1 MTAELGVAVIAFV
14 AVACMLS
21 SFAHGALGFG
31 FPIVATPIVA
41 LAIDLKSAIAL
52 LAPITLVLTVISA
65 LRGVALSSIVR
76 EFWFLPLAA
85 ALGAWLG
92 TRALLALPPEPFVL
106 VLVGVI
112 LLYLNLDHLG
122 RGKSAVVQRLR
133 VPFGVAFGFVAGVSE
148 ALANVAGPLLLIY
161 FMLLGLAPAQIVQT
175 LNLCF
180 SLGKGAQTATW
191 AMSGEISARTWLVI
205 GALAVPSVAALYAGM
220 RVRGR
225 IDAATYR
232 RWLRGALWV
241 MAALLLLQFS
251 ARVLAS
257 EEALWR
263 AIEQDDESA
272 ALALV
277 RGGGVDVTAR
287 NAAGDTP
294 LHRAVEKGMRSLAE
308 SLLARG
314 ADVNARSKNGE
325 TPLHLAALDAD
336 PSVAELLLDARADP
350 RARNHDGESVL
361 MWASLSGHIAV
372 AQQLLQRGADANVRD
387 RKGSLPLHAAADGG
401 HLEVVRLLLP
411 RTQQPDAKNGAG
423 KSPLDYARANGYAQ
437 IEKLLEPSLAAERQE
452 VPDTSSEMRNDPGGS
467 NGAATKPDR

>member
-1 MTAELGVAVIAFV
+1 MSAELGFALIAFV
-14 AVACMLS
+14 AAACLLS
-21 SFAHGALGFG
+21 GFAHGALGFG

-65 LRGVALSSIVR
+65 LRGVALASIVR
-76 EFWFLPLAA
+76 EFWFLPLAV

-92 TRALLALPPEPFVL
+92 TRMLLAMPPEPFVL

-112 LLYLNLDHLG
+112 LLYLNLDRLG
-122 RGKSAVVQRLR
+122 RGRSAVVHRLR
-133 VPFGVAFGFVAGVSE
+133 VPFGMAFGFVAGISE
-148 ALANVAGPLLLIY
+148 ALANVAGPMLLIY
-161 FMLLGLAPAQIVQT
+161 FMLLGLGPSQIVQT

-191 AMSGEISARTWLVI
+191 ALSGEINARTWLVI
-205 GALAVPSVAALYAGM
+205 GALAVPSVAALFAGM
-220 RVRGR
+220 RVRNR

-232 RWLRGALWV
+232 RWLRGALWI
-241 MAALLLLQFS
+241 MAAVLLLQFS
-251 ARVLAS
+251 VRAIAS

-263 AIEQDDESA
+263 AIDQDDEKA

-277 RGGGVDVTAR
+277 RGAAIDVTVR

-308 SLLARG
+308 SLLARC

-336 PSVAELLLDARADP
+336 PAVAELLLDARGDP
-350 RARNHDGESVL
+350 LARNTDGESVL
-361 MWASLSGHIAV
+361 MWASLSGHISV
-372 AQQLLQRGADANVRD
+372 AQRLLQRGADANVRD

-401 HLEVVRLLLP
+401 HLELVRLLLP
-411 RTQQPDAKNGAG
+411 RTVEPDAKNAAG
-423 KSPLDYARANGYAQ
+423 RSPLDYARANGYAQ
-437 IEKLLEPSLAAERQE
+437 IEKLLAP
-452 VPDTSSEMRNDPGGS
+452 PD
-467 NGAATKPDR
+467 

>member
-1 MTAELGVAVIAFV
+1 MTAELGIGLIAFV
-14 AVACMLS
+14 AAACLLS
-21 SFAHGALGFG
+21 GFAHGALGFG
-31 FPIVATPIVA
+31 FPIVATPLVA

-65 LRGVALSSIVR
+65 LRGVALTSIVR
-76 EFWFLPLAA
+76 EFWFLPLAT

-92 TRALLALPPEPFVL
+92 TRLLLAMPAEPFVL
-106 VLVGVI
+106 VLVVVI
-112 LLYLNLDHLG
+112 LLYLNLDRLGLDRLG
-122 RGKSAVVQRLR
+122 RGSSVAVQRLR
-133 VPFGVAFGFVAGVSE
+133 VPFGMAFGFVAGVSE

-205 GALAVPSVAALYAGM
+205 GALVVPSVAALFAGM
-220 RVRGR
+220 RVRSR

-232 RWLRGALWV
+232 RWLRAALWI
-241 MAALLLLQFS
+241 MALLLLLQFS
-251 ARVLAS
+251 TRALAS

-263 AIEQDDESA
+263 AIEQDDEKA

-277 RGGGVDVTAR
+277 RGGGIDVGVR
-287 NAAGDTP
+287 NASGDTP
-294 LHRAVEKGMRSLAE
+294 LHQAVEKGMRPLAE

-336 PSVAELLLDARADP
+336 PAVAELLLDARADP
-350 RARNHDGESVL
+350 LARNNDGESVL
-361 MWASLSGHIAV
+361 MWASLSGHIVV
-372 AQQLLQRGADANVRD
+372 AQRLLQRGADANVRD

-401 HLEVVRLLLP
+401 HLELVRLLLP

-423 KSPLDYARANGYAQ
+423 RSALDYARANGYAQ
-437 IEKLLEPSLAAERQE
+437 IEKLLER
-452 VPDTSSEMRNDPGGS
+452 PD
-467 NGAATKPDR
+467 

>member
-1 MTAELGVAVIAFV
+1 MTAELGVALIAFV
-14 AVACMLS
+14 AAVCLLS
-21 SFAHGALGFG
+21 GFAHGALGFG

-41 LAIDLKSAIAL
+41 LAIDIKSAIAL

-65 LRGVALSSIVR
+65 LRGVALGSIVR
-76 EFWFLPLAA
+76 EFWFLPLAT

-92 TRALLALPPEPFVL
+92 TRILLAMPSEPFVL
-106 VLVGVI
+106 VLVLVI
-112 LLYLNLDHLG
+112 LLYLNLDRLG
-122 RGKSAVVQRLR
+122 RGKSVVVQRLR
-133 VPFGVAFGFVAGVSE
+133 VPFGMAFGFVAGVSE
-148 ALANVAGPLLLIY
+148 AVANVAGPLLLIY
-161 FMLLGLAPAQIVQT
+161 FMLLGLGPAQIVQT

-205 GALAVPSVAALYAGM
+205 GALAVPSVAALFAGM
-220 RVRGR
+220 RMRSR

-232 RWLRGALWV
+232 RWLRGALWI
-241 MAALLLLQFS
+241 MAVLLLLQFS
-251 ARVLAS
+251 TRALAS

-263 AIEQDDESA
+263 AIEQDDEKA

-277 RGGGVDVTAR
+277 RGGGLDVTVR
-287 NAAGDTP
+287 NAAGDTL
-294 LHRAVEKGMRSLAE
+294 LHRAVEKGLRALAE

-350 RARNHDGESVL
+350 LARNDDGESVL
-361 MWASLSGHIAV
+361 MWASLSGHIVV
-372 AQQLLQRGADANVRD
+372 AQRLLQRGADANVRD

-401 HLEVVRLLLP
+401 HLELARLLLP

-423 KSPLDYARANGYAQ
+423 RSPLDYARANGYAQ
-437 IEKLLEPSLAAERQE
+437 IEKLLER
-452 VPDTSSEMRNDPGGS
+452 PD
-467 NGAATKPDR
+467 